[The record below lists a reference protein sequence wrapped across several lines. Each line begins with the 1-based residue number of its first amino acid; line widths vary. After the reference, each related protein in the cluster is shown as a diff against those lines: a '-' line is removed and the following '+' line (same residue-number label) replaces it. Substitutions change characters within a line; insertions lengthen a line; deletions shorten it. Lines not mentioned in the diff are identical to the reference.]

1 MKSWPELGALSFD
14 YPRKTLPPNEELA
27 RTWHFEFCLPNNTQE
42 KMQLECVETNL
53 CISQGYRLVNLVLYH
68 SFSRVIWLR
77 GRVVEH

>member
-1 MKSWPELGALSFD
+1 MKSWPELGALSFV
-14 YPRKTLPPNEELA
+14 YPIIPHPTP
-27 RTWHFEFCLPNNTQE
+27 QE

-53 CISQGYRLVNLVLYH
+53 CISQGHRLVNLVLYH